1 MGAKKHMATDI
12 YESLK
17 EKRGEIL
24 SVAAQHGATKVRVF
38 GSVARG
44 DAGLDSDVD
53 LLVEFEPGATLL
65 RHAAL
70 SRKLKN
76 IIGRDVQVVSER
88 ALRPRIRDRII
99 QEAVPL

>member
-1 MGAKKHMATDI
+1 M
-12 YESLK
+12 
-17 EKRGEIL
+17 
-24 SVAAQHGATKVRVF
+24 AQHGASKVKVF

-44 DAGLDSDVD
+44 DADMDSDVD
-53 LLVEFEPGATLL
+53 LLVQFEPGATLL

-70 SRKLKN
+70 VRKLKN

>member
-1 MGAKKHMATDI
+1 M
-12 YESLK
+12 
-17 EKRGEIL
+17 
-24 SVAAQHGATKVRVF
+24 AQHEATKVRVF

-44 DAGLDSDVD
+44 DSGSDSDVD
-53 LLVEFEPGATLL
+53 LLVQFEPGATLL

-70 SRKLKN
+70 VRKLKN

>member
-1 MGAKKHMATDI
+1 MDI

-17 EKRGEIL
+17 ERREEIL
-24 SVAAQHGATKVRVF
+24 LVAAQYGASRVRVF

-44 DAGLDSDVD
+44 DASMDSDVD
-53 LLVEFEPGATLL
+53 LLVQFEPGATLL

-70 SRKLKN
+70 VRKLKN

-88 ALRPRIRDRII
+88 ALRPRIRDRVI

>member
-1 MGAKKHMATDI
+1 MDI

-17 EKRGEIL
+17 ERREEIL
-24 SVAAQHGATKVRVF
+24 LVAAQYGASKVRVF

-44 DAGLDSDVD
+44 DAGMDSDVD
-53 LLVEFEPGATLL
+53 LLVQFEPGATLL

-70 SRKLKN
+70 VRKLKN
-76 IIGRDVQVVSER
+76 IMGRDVQVVSER

>member
-1 MGAKKHMATDI
+1 MDI

-17 EKRGEIL
+17 ERREEIL
-24 SVAAQHGATKVRVF
+24 LVAAQYGASKIRVF

-44 DAGLDSDVD
+44 DAGMDSDVD
-53 LLVEFEPGATLL
+53 LLVQFEPGATLL

-70 SRKLKN
+70 VRKLKN
-76 IIGRDVQVVSER
+76 IMGRDVQVVSER